1 MYDYYTM
8 GLQNMLIIDLL
19 QAHVGQ
25 ALPVEGCVSN
35 VNVAWA

>member
-8 GLQNMLIIDLL
+8 GLQNMPVVDLL
-19 QAHVGQ
+19 QAHVGL
-25 ALPVEGCVSN
+25 ALLVEERISN